1 MWKMVSLQ
9 IWKLLNSTHD
19 ICYVCRREC
28 CGWDK
33 TSKNPSAR
41 RIQCCWTTKKKIS
54 FSLALSQL
62 LLAVVDVCRQRLCC
76 VCDCAPR
83 RDGCDKVHFA
93 TRCTSHPACDPR
105 REFRLAIAQPLCCSK
120 IDSRQPTRVDGA
132 ADRVE
137 IVDGASMMGLSAQ
150 KTETMR
156 HSSKT
161 FFLVVRRFPLADSAG
176 RAKLYVFAEIKWW
189 NAIFIK

>member
-1 MWKMVSLQ
+1 MSAGESVAAETKQAKILPRAEFIV
-9 IWKLLNSTHD
+9 
-19 ICYVCRREC
+19 VGRRR
-28 CGWDK
+28 K
-33 TSKNPSAR
+33 KN
-41 RIQCCWTTKKKIS
+41 S
-54 FSLALSQL
+54 FSLALSL
-62 LLAVVDVCRQRLCC
+62 NCCSPSSTSVVRDC
-76 VCDCAPR
+76 VVSATVLQE

-105 REFRLAIAQPLCCSK
+105 REFRLAIAQPLQCSK
-120 IDSRQPTRVDGA
+120 INSRQPTRVDGA

-176 RAKLYVFAEIKWW
+176 RAKLYVFAEIKW
-189 NAIFIK
+189 